1 MYKAIGKDTGTV
13 YGYADT
19 KCDLL
24 RNLDKSFKYDKS
36 KTRIY
41 PEALILE
48 RTEPNENIN
57 KR

>member
-24 RNLDKSFKYDKS
+24 RNLDKSFRYDKN
-36 KTRIY
+36 KTGIY
-41 PEALILE
+41 PEALIIG
-48 RTEPNENIN
+48 RTEQDEEE
-57 KR
+57 